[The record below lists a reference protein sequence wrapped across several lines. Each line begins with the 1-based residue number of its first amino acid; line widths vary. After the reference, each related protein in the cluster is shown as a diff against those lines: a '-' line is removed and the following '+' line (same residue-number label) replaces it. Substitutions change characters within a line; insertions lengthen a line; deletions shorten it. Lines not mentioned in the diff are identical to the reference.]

1 LRDGGV
7 LNPPCARDELG
18 LTCVY
23 GGTAFTCTV
32 CNGSLCFA
40 RNDEPAY
47 QWFATP
53 LQAGCSDGPPPNFGD
68 ACDRPGLACDYN
80 QCANTDFLP
89 EVPRWAK
96 GVGLFCQDGSWTDWN
111 LHNGAPVC
119 L

>member
-1 LRDGGV
+1 V
-7 LNPPCARDELG
+7 G

-32 CNGSLCFA
+32 CNGTLCVA
-40 RNDEPAY
+40 AEQGGPRY
-47 QWFATP
+47 QWFVST
-53 LQAGCSDGPPPNFGD
+53 LKTGCPDGPLPNFGD

-89 EVPRWAK
+89 EVPRWAR
-96 GVGLFCQDGSWTDWN
+96 GVGLFCQGSAWTNWSK
-111 LHNGAPVC
+111 GAPVC